1 MTHRTWKESAMALPG
16 IGVSLLPKVVC
27 PICSAAYAALV
38 SSLGLGFLIST
49 RYLLSLTAVFL
60 AIAVGALGFRAS
72 SRRGFGPFWI
82 GLVAAA
88 CVTIGKFWLDSTVTT
103 YTGVSL
109 LVIASIWNAVPCRNT
124 SDFCPDCLPTEAA
137 AQQRR

>member
-1 MTHRTWKESAMALPG
+1 MALPG

-27 PICSAAYAALV
+27 PMCSAAYAALV

-49 RYLLSLTAVFL
+49 RYLLSLTAIFL

-72 SRRGFGPFWI
+72 SRRGLGPFWI
-82 GLVAAA
+82 GVLAAL
-88 CVTIGKFWLDSTVTT
+88 CVTTGKFLLDSMATT
-103 YTGVSL
+103 YMGVTL
-109 LVIASIWNAVPCRNT
+109 LVIASVWNAVPRHT
-124 SDFCPDCLPTEAA
+124 SSDFCPDCLPTEAA